1 MDKKY
6 FNDAVIGNDNITASF
21 SKKGELLRLCYPSTD
36 YRQYIES
43 LQTGVKINDSALI
56 YLHDDINNEY
66 FQDYIENTNVLQ
78 TEILNTYFNLRIVQ
92 TDFVPI
98 NENILV
104 KNYRFINESN
114 IDLDV
119 NFLVHSKAIT
129 GMVSDTCSFCKNDC
143 LIQFTHNDSIC
154 IFSKEKLLSYQVN
167 SASYN
172 FHEGVIGGKD
182 YIGLSPDSSI
192 SYDIG
197 KIKPGKE
204 ASIDIYIYINNNSDK
219 CLLNDL
225 DVEIER
231 FRKIDM
237 KKSLEDTKKYWKK
250 YVKEHDKLGIE
261 KSSVDAKIKKIY
273 NRTILLYPLLI
284 NQEVGGIA
292 ASFETD
298 EFKTKCGKYGFCWTR
313 DAVFITKAFDILGF
327 TEETKKFYEVFC
339 KKTQS
344 RSGRWEQRF
353 FTDGRLASC
362 WGYQIDET
370 ASVIIGVYD
379 HYIVCKD
386 KKFLKE
392 TLKMCENAIKYL
404 EKYVDSM
411 FKGNL
416 KDYEYGYDLWEM
428 TEGLS
433 FYSVCC
439 IFCAYDRMIKIFKEV
454 IGLFD
459 NNRLKKEAINKQ
471 LKILEEQIVLIKDFA
486 LKTFYDEE
494 KKSFVRNTGDK
505 RLDISLL
512 GAVTPFGMLKPTE
525 KTVENTIERIDMT
538 LRTYTGGYVRFED
551 DGYMGGYNPWP
562 ISTLWMAL
570 YNIEKGYYDKAIEN
584 FVFVVSSCSEYGF
597 LGEQVDNTTMK
608 PAWII
613 GLAWSHAMFI
623 IVLEKLKKLK
633 LL

>member
-21 SKKGELLRLCYPSTD
+21 SKKGELLRLCYPATD
-36 YRQYIES
+36 YKQYIES
-43 LQTGVKINDSALI
+43 LQTGVKVNDSALI
-56 YLHDDINNEY
+56 YLHEDINNEY

-92 TDFVPI
+92 TDFVPM

-114 IDLDV
+114 IDLDI
-119 NFLVHSKAIT
+119 NFLVHSKALT
-129 GMVSDTCSFCKNDC
+129 GMVSDTCSLCKNDC
-143 LIQFTHNDSIC
+143 LIQFTHDNSIC

-167 SASYN
+167 SASSN
-172 FHEGVIGGKD
+172 FHEGIIGGKD

-204 ASIDIYIYINNNSDK
+204 ASINIYIYINDNSDK
-219 CLLNDL
+219 CLLNEL
-225 DVEIER
+225 DTQIER

-237 KKSLEDTKKYWKK
+237 KKALEDTKKYWQK
-250 YVKEHDKLGIE
+250 YVKEHDKLGLA
-261 KSSVDAKIKKIY
+261 KSGVDEKIKKIY

-284 NQEVGGIA
+284 NKDVGGIA

-298 EFKTKCGKYGFCWTR
+298 EFKTMCGKYGFCWPR

-327 TEETKKFYEVFC
+327 TQETERFYEVFC

-344 RSGRWEQRF
+344 RNGRWEQRF

-379 HYIVCKD
+379 HYLICKD

-404 EKYVDSM
+404 QKYVNSM
-411 FKGNL
+411 LKDNL
-416 KDYEYGYDLWEM
+416 NDYEYGYDLWEM
-428 TEGLS
+428 FEGLS
-433 FYSVCC
+433 FYSVSS

-486 LKTFYDEE
+486 LRTFYDDER
-494 KKSFVRNTGDK
+494 KTFVRNNNDK
-505 RLDISLL
+505 KIDISIL
-512 GAVTPFGMLKPTE
+512 GAVIPFNMVKPTE
-525 KTVENTIERIDMT
+525 KIVENTIEKIDMT
-538 LRTYTGGYVRFED
+538 LRTYTGGYIRFEND
-551 DGYMGGYNPWP
+551 TYMGGYNPWP
-562 ISTLWMAL
+562 IATLWMAL
-570 YNIEKGYYDKAIEN
+570 YNIEKGDYDKAIEN
-584 FVFVVSSCSEYGF
+584 FQFVVTSCSEYGF
-597 LGEQVDNTTMK
+597 LGEQVDNQTRR

-623 IVLEKLKKLK
+623 IVLQKLKKLK